1 MYDLDEEDI
10 VNLLSSVL
18 QANDEEEMDGLEEIL
33 PYVSGLIS
41 TRLQEIEEG
50 EPCDIDEILEES
62 MVPFLDSVGV
72 PSELIQSAVT
82 AIQDRIQTTA
92 STDTTT
98 TNVNLGQTQKL
109 AQGIVNMSSVL
120 HEQTHD
126 DDDEGDE
133 SMWSTAEKIKANANS
148 QIDAYHNKTSAREKR
163 KQRQELE
170 KTREDFERRNERQET
185 STKAGVSAM
194 ILPTVKG
201 KEMDVIVNRIS
212 LSLENG
218 TSLLEQ
224 GDLKFAYQRRYAVI
238 GENGVGKYRYS
249 WRKPRC

>member
-18 QANDEEEMDGLEEIL
+18 RANDEEEIDGLEEIL

-50 EPCDIDEILEES
+50 DPCDIDEILEES

-82 AIQDRIQTTA
+82 VIQDRIETTA

-98 TNVNLGQTQKL
+98 TNLNLGQTQKL
-109 AQGIVNMSSVL
+109 AGIVNMSSVL
-120 HEQTHD
+120 QEQTH

-133 SMWSTAEKIKANANS
+133 SMWSTAEKVKANANS

-170 KTREDFERRNERQET
+170 KTREDFERRNARQET

-201 KEMDVIVNRIS
+201 KIMDVIVQRIS

-224 GDLKFAYQRRYAVI
+224 GDLKFAYQRRYAII
-238 GENGVGKYRYS
+238 GENGVGKYRYL

>member
-18 QANDEEEMDGLEEIL
+18 KANDEEEIDGLEEIL

-41 TRLQEIEEG
+41 TRLQEIGEG
-50 EPCDIDEILEES
+50 DQSEVDEILEES

-82 AIQDRIQTTA
+82 AIQNRIQTTA

-98 TNVNLGQTQKL
+98 TNVNLDKTQKL

-120 HEQTHD
+120 HEQTNDND
-126 DDDEGDE
+126 DGDE

-170 KTREDFERRNERQET
+170 KSREDFERRNERQET

-201 KEMDVIVNRIS
+201 KEMDVNVQRIS

-218 TSLLEQ
+218 TCLLEQ
-224 GDLKFAYQRRYAVI
+224 GDLKFAYQRRFAII

-249 WRKPRC
+249 WRKPRH